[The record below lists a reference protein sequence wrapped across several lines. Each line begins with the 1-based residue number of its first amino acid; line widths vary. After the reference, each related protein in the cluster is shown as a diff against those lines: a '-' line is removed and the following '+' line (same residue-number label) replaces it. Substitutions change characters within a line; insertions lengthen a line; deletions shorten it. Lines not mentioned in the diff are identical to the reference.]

1 MFDSSERKMLMVLAY
16 EEYEKLL
23 AEKTRL
29 NRTDK
34 KYVRGNKQDRLIE
47 IQAEIQRAQ
56 DILQKLDNLD
66 PV

>member
-1 MFDSSERKMLMVLAY
+1 MFDSSERKIMMVLAY
-16 EEYEKLL
+16 EEYERLL

-47 IQAEIQRAQ
+47 IQAGIQRAQ
-56 DILQKLDNLD
+56 DILLKLDYLD